1 MSLLQPLGL
10 LAAAALPLIVLLY
23 FLKVR
28 RPELRVATL
37 VLWTRHLADRQ
48 ANAPW
53 QRLRWSLLLLLQLL
67 VALLVTLAL
76 VRPGIP
82 GAAGVGRTTVVM
94 LDASASMR
102 ATDVAPDRFHAAV
115 QQARAI
121 ASSMKPGQEIA
132 VVLLGEHAQLLAAPT
147 ADRSVLDA
155 ALARAQPSGG
165 TSDLGE
171 GISLANAILAGRP
184 GGSIVLL
191 GDGHSRSPAAPPR
204 VNAPVTYVAIGS
216 SDQNAAVEAV
226 KQTGPGSVFVQVAN
240 YGRAPR
246 DLKVEMRVDSR
257 LADVLPL
264 HVDGNAS
271 ASTTWTRLPSD
282 AQVLEVHLTP
292 PDQLALDDSA
302 WLLTGSPPE
311 HDVLLVTDGNTF
323 LQRALSLRPGVRLT
337 TVATKDYKPGS
348 HDLYVFDGWVPPGKL
363 PAPAL
368 VLGAPGIEA
377 PVPLGAAIPPGGVLP
392 PSPRE
397 PLLQDVV
404 LRDVHVQVAART
416 SAAVGWRPVISGTDA
431 PLLLVHE
438 GEPRIAEFTFD
449 IHHSDLP
456 LRSGFPI
463 LVQNL
468 LGYLLPSGF
477 ENQAFALGQPV
488 PLAAEPGATAVEVTA
503 PDGRVTHL
511 KRPVSTFTETALPGV
526 YTVRQALPAGSR
538 SSRFVVQFRD
548 PTLSRIAPGA
558 AAIPFE
564 EEKTAP
570 VSVPRGVLE
579 LWPWVAGAALLLVV
593 AEWLV
598 YLRLT

>member
-1 MSLLQPLGL
+1 MTWLQPLGL
-10 LAAAALPLIVLLY
+10 LAAVALPLIVLLY
-23 FLKVR
+23 FLKVK

-82 GAAGVGRTTVVM
+82 GAAGVGKTTIVM

-102 ATDVAPDRFHAAV
+102 ATDIAPDRFGSAV
-115 QQARAI
+115 QRAHTI
-121 ASSMKPGQEIA
+121 ASSMKPGEQMA

-147 ADRSVLDA
+147 ADRSALDS
-155 ALARAQPSGG
+155 ALARARPSGG

-191 GDGHSRSPAAPPR
+191 GDGHSRPPTGVPR
-204 VNAPVTYVAIGS
+204 VNAPVTYIPIGS

-246 DLKVEMRVDSR
+246 DLKLEMRVDSR

-271 ASTTWTRLPSD
+271 ASTTWTRLPRD

-292 PDQLALDDSA
+292 PDQFALDDSA

-311 HDVLLVTDGNTF
+311 HNVLLVTDGNAF
-323 LQRALSLRPGVRLT
+323 LQRALTLRPGLRLT
-337 TVATKDYKPGS
+337 TVATKDYKPGAY
-348 HDLYVFDGWVPPGKL
+348 DLYVFDGWVPPGKL
-363 PAPAL
+363 PDPAL
-368 VLGAPGIEA
+368 VIGAPGIQA
-377 PVPLGAAIPPGGVLP
+377 PVALGAAIPPGGVLP

-404 LRDVHVQVAART
+404 LRDVHVQVAAR
-416 SAAVGWRPVISGTDA
+416 AAPPSGWRPVISGTDD
-431 PLLLVHE
+431 PLLLVHD
-438 GEPRIAEFTFD
+438 GQPRIAEFTFD

-488 PLAAEPGATAVEVTA
+488 PLAAEPGATGVDVTA
-503 PDGRVTHL
+503 PDGHVSHL
-511 KRPVSTFTETALPGV
+511 KTPLSTFTDTALAGV
-526 YTVRQALPAGSR
+526 YTVHQTLPSGSR
-538 SSRFVVQFRD
+538 TSRFVVQFRD
-548 PTLSRIAPGA
+548 PALSRIAPGA
-558 AAIPFE
+558 AAIPIE
-564 EEKTAP
+564 EEKSTP

-579 LWPWVAGAALLLVV
+579 LWPWVAGAALVLVV

-598 YLRLT
+598 YLRGS